1 MHAQRKKTPLCN
13 RNTLGLHWMQRCDF
27 RTGFTVEFHRFA
39 KVRAI
44 AEKTLSWRYPNAADL
59 RPNNVRCREELA
71 RGIALTALGRCTIM
85 EFCDGLMKTIIGIVP
100 WAVIGLVAAA
110 PAARAQNPSPAS
122 STPAAAKTADAAKN
136 PTSPSANPGEQ
147 GARGDVYYYFTMG
160 HVDEQQYELT
170 GRAELATQA
179 IESYKKALE
188 LAPASPVI
196 RERLAEIYAK
206 SQRLREAVEQ
216 AQETLQTDPNNVDA
230 HRLLARIYVRELGDL
245 SAGEVQ
251 KETLEKAIAQ
261 FQEILKIQPDDV
273 YSGLWLARLYR
284 FENKHSEAETV
295 LRGLL
300 ARDAANGP
308 ALEQLSQLLMDE
320 GRSQEAVKLLSDA
333 AGESSSPE
341 VYDLLGDAYSQA
353 KDYAKAEDAYRKAVE
368 EDPDDPGHLH
378 GLAQALMAED
388 KYAEALEQ
396 LKRLTEIE
404 PSTSENYLRMAQ
416 LYRRLGKFDQAEA
429 SLLRA
434 KQLAPGS
441 LEVLYNEALL
451 YQDQGRYD
459 DAVKVLSDAIA
470 GMKSQSSS
478 ARNSAG
484 AAAGNGADGAVAGE
498 SSPNALAILY
508 EQLGHAYREE
518 ENYSA
523 AIQTYQ
529 EMSKLGA
536 DAGKRAQ
543 MLLIDTYRESRDLD
557 RAIAETKKALEAA
570 PNDPSLTV
578 TLAMLYGEKSDA
590 DAATKLL
597 DGLLRGNDS
606 DQEIYLNLA
615 QVQERG
621 KKYAEAE
628 QSAQKAEQM
637 ARGND
642 DKETAWFML
651 GAIYERQKKFDQA
664 EQEFR
669 KALDV
674 SPGNASVLNYYGYM
688 LADRGVRLEEA
699 TAMIKQAVTQEPGNG
714 AYLDSLGWAYYKQNK
729 LTEAEENL
737 RKANDRQKHDPTILG
752 HLGDV
757 YAKLG
762 QSDQAAMYWER
773 ALAEWQKAVP
783 ADYET
788 DKVNELDAQL
798 KNLKRR
804 TAQKTTPDSV
814 KPQ

>member
-1 MHAQRKKTPLCN
+1 M
-13 RNTLGLHWMQRCDF
+13 
-27 RTGFTVEFHRFA
+27 
-39 KVRAI
+39 
-44 AEKTLSWRYPNAADL
+44 
-59 RPNNVRCREELA
+59 EL
-71 RGIALTALGRCTIM
+71 
-85 EFCDGLMKTIIGIVP
+85 CDGLMKTIISSAFLSLI
-100 WAVIGLVAAA
+100 AVVAAT
-110 PAARAQNPSPAS
+110 PAARAQNASPAPS
-122 STPAAAKTADAAKN
+122 SPAAPKAVDSSKN
-136 PTSPSANPGEQ
+136 STSTSANPVEQ
-147 GARGDVYYYFTMG
+147 GTRGDVYYYYTIG
-160 HVDEQQYELT
+160 HVDEQQFELT

-216 AQETLQTDPNNVDA
+216 AQETLKTDPKNVDA

-284 FENKHSEAETV
+284 FENKHGEAETV

-333 AGESSSPE
+333 ASDSSSPE

-353 KDYAKAEDAYRKAVE
+353 KDYPKAEDAYRKAVE

-396 LKRLTEIE
+396 FKRLTEIE

-451 YQDQGRYD
+451 YEDQGRYD

-478 ARNSAG
+478 ARNSGGAAGNRTDG
-484 AAAGNGADGAVAGE
+484 AAAAE
-498 SSPNALAILY
+498 TSPNALAILY

-529 EMSKLGA
+529 DMSRLGP
-536 DAGKRAQ
+536 DAEKRAQ
-543 MLLIDTYRESRDLD
+543 MLLIETYRESRDLD
-557 RAIAETKKALEAA
+557 RAIAETNKALEAA
-570 PNDPSLTV
+570 PHDPSLTV

-669 KALDV
+669 KALEV
-674 SPGNASVLNYYGYM
+674 NPGNASVLNYYGYM

-699 TAMIKQAVTQEPGNG
+699 TAMIKQAVTQEPSNG

-729 LTEAEENL
+729 LTEAEESL
-737 RKANDRQKHDPTILG
+737 RKACDRQKHDPTILG

-762 QSDQAAMYWER
+762 QSDQAAIYWER

-804 TAQKTTPDSV
+804 TAQKTTPDSA

>member
-1 MHAQRKKTPLCN
+1 MR
-13 RNTLGLHWMQRCDF
+13 F
-27 RTGFTVEFHRFA
+27 FHRIHADVKSFA
-39 KVRAI
+39 TIRAI
-44 AEKTLSWRYPNAADL
+44 SLKTLSRRYPNAPIL
-59 RPNNVRCREELA
+59 RPKDVRYREELA
-71 RGIALTALGRCTIM
+71 RGIALTASHRCTIM
-85 EFCDGLMKTIIGIVP
+85 EFCDGQMKTIIGIALSSLI
-100 WAVIGLVAAA
+100 WLVAAA
-110 PAARAQNPSPAS
+110 PAARAQNASPAS
-122 STPAAAKTADAAKN
+122 PTTAVPQTADSSKN
-136 PTSPSANPGEQ
+136 STATSANLGEQ

-160 HVDEQQYELT
+160 HVNEQQYELT

-179 IESYKKALE
+179 IESYKRALE

-206 SQRLREAVEQ
+206 SQRLREAAEQ
-216 AQETLQTDPNNVDA
+216 AQETLQADPNNVDA

-396 LKRLTEIE
+396 FKRLTEIE

-451 YQDQGRYD
+451 YEDQGRYD

-478 ARNSAG
+478 ARNSGG
-484 AAAGNGADGAVAGE
+484 AAAGNGAEGASSGE
-498 SSPNALAILY
+498 TSPNALAILY

-529 EMSKLGA
+529 DMSRLGT
-536 DAGKRAQ
+536 DAEKRAQ

-570 PNDPSLTV
+570 PSDPSLTV
-578 TLAMLYGEKSDA
+578 TLAMLYGEKSDS

-669 KALDV
+669 KALEV
-674 SPGNASVLNYYGYM
+674 NPGNASVLNYYGYM
-688 LADRGVRLEEA
+688 LADRGVRLDEA
-699 TAMIKQAVTQEPGNG
+699 TAMIKQAVTQEPSNG

-729 LTEAEENL
+729 LTEAEESL
-737 RKANDRQKHDPTILG
+737 RKANERQKHDPTILG

-762 QSDQAAMYWER
+762 QSDQAAIYWER

-783 ADYET
+783 ADYES

-804 TAQKTTPDSV
+804 TAQKTTPDSA

>member
-1 MHAQRKKTPLCN
+1 MR
-13 RNTLGLHWMQRCDF
+13 
-27 RTGFTVEFHRFA
+27 
-39 KVRAI
+39 
-44 AEKTLSWRYPNAADL
+44 
-59 RPNNVRCREELA
+59 
-71 RGIALTALGRCTIM
+71 
-85 EFCDGLMKTIIGIVP
+85 TIIGI
-100 WAVIGLVAAA
+100 AVSSFIWLFAAA
-110 PAARAQNPSPAS
+110 PAARAQNASPATPTPATPKTAES
-122 STPAAAKTADAAKN
+122 GKSAPAAA
-136 PTSPSANPGEQ
+136 ANPGDQ
-147 GARGDVYYYFTMG
+147 ATRGDIYYYFTMG

-179 IESYKKALE
+179 IEAYKKALE
-188 LAPASPVI
+188 LAPGSPVI
-196 RERLAEIYAK
+196 QERLAEIYAK
-206 SQRLREAVEQ
+206 SQRMREAVEQ
-216 AQETLQTDPNNVDA
+216 AQAALQADPNNVDA

-251 KETLEKAIAQ
+251 KETLEKAIEQ
-261 FQEILKIQPDDV
+261 FHEILKIQPDDV
-273 YSGLWLARLYR
+273 YSALWLARLYR
-284 FENKHSEAETV
+284 FENKHTEAETV

-300 ARDAANGP
+300 ARDSSNGP

-353 KDYAKAEDAYRKAVE
+353 KDYPKAEDAYRKAVE

-388 KYAEALEQ
+388 KYADALEQ
-396 LKRLTEIE
+396 FKRLTEIE
-404 PSTSENYLRMAQ
+404 PSTSENFLRRAQ
-416 LYRRLGKFDQAEA
+416 LYRRLGKFDHAEA

-451 YQDQGRYD
+451 YEDQGRYD

-470 GMKSQSSS
+470 GMRSQASS
-478 ARNSAG
+478 ARNSGG
-484 AAAGNGADGAVAGE
+484 AAADNDADASAGSE

-518 ENYSA
+518 EDYAA

-529 EMSKLGA
+529 EMGKLSA
-536 DAGKRAQ
+536 DAQKRSE

-557 RAIAETKKALEAA
+557 HAIVETKKALEAG

-578 TLAMLYGEKSDA
+578 TLAMLYGEKSDS

-597 DGLLRGNDS
+597 DSLLRGNDS

-621 KKYAEAE
+621 RKYAEAE
-628 QSAQKAEQM
+628 QSAQKAEQL

-669 KALDV
+669 KALEV

-699 TAMIKQAVTQEPGNG
+699 TAMIKQAVTQEPSNG

-737 RKANDRQKHDPTILG
+737 RKASERQKHDPTILG

-783 ADYET
+783 ADYEL

-804 TAQKTTPDSV
+804 TAQKTTPDSA

>member
-1 MHAQRKKTPLCN
+1 
-13 RNTLGLHWMQRCDF
+13 
-27 RTGFTVEFHRFA
+27 
-39 KVRAI
+39 
-44 AEKTLSWRYPNAADL
+44 
-59 RPNNVRCREELA
+59 
-71 RGIALTALGRCTIM
+71 
-85 EFCDGLMKTIIGIVP
+85 
-100 WAVIGLVAAA
+100 
-110 PAARAQNPSPAS
+110 
-122 STPAAAKTADAAKN
+122 
-136 PTSPSANPGEQ
+136 
-147 GARGDVYYYFTMG
+147 
-160 HVDEQQYELT
+160 
-170 GRAELATQA
+170 
-179 IESYKKALE
+179 
-188 LAPASPVI
+188 
-196 RERLAEIYAK
+196 
-206 SQRLREAVEQ
+206 
-216 AQETLQTDPNNVDA
+216 
-230 HRLLARIYVRELGDL
+230 
-245 SAGEVQ
+245 
-251 KETLEKAIAQ
+251 
-261 FQEILKIQPDDV
+261 
-273 YSGLWLARLYR
+273 
-284 FENKHSEAETV
+284 
-295 LRGLL
+295 
-300 ARDAANGP
+300 
-308 ALEQLSQLLMDE
+308 MDE

-378 GLAQALMAED
+378 GLAQALMAQD
-388 KYAEALEQ
+388 KYADALEQ
-396 LKRLTEIE
+396 FKRLTEIE

-416 LYRRLGKFDQAEA
+416 LYRRLGKFDKAEA

-451 YQDQGRYD
+451 YEDQGRYD

-484 AAAGNGADGAVAGE
+484 AATGSGAEGSASGE
-498 SSPNALAILY
+498 TSPNALAILY

-529 EMSKLGA
+529 EMGKLGA
-536 DAGKRAQ
+536 DAQKRAE
-543 MLLIDTYRESRDLD
+543 MLLIDTYREGRDLD
-557 RAIAETKKALEAA
+557 HAIAETKRTLEAT

-590 DAATKLL
+590 DSATKLL

-621 KKYAEAE
+621 KKYAAAE

-669 KALDV
+669 KALEV

-699 TAMIKQAVTQEPGNG
+699 TAMIKQAVTQEPSNG

-737 RKANDRQKHDPTILG
+737 RKASERQKHDPTILG

-762 QSDQAAMYWER
+762 QSDQAAIYWER

-804 TAQKTTPDSV
+804 TAQKTTPDSA

>member
-1 MHAQRKKTPLCN
+1 
-13 RNTLGLHWMQRCDF
+13 
-27 RTGFTVEFHRFA
+27 
-39 KVRAI
+39 
-44 AEKTLSWRYPNAADL
+44 
-59 RPNNVRCREELA
+59 
-71 RGIALTALGRCTIM
+71 M
-85 EFCDGLMKTIIGIVP
+85 EFCDGLMKTIIGI
-100 WAVIGLVAAA
+100 AFLSFIGVVAAA
-110 PAARAQNPSPAS
+110 PAARAQNTSPAT
-122 STPAAAKTADAAKN
+122 STPTAPKN
-136 PTSPSANPGEQ
+136 ADSSKSATPTATNPGEQ
-147 GARGDVYYYFTMG
+147 GARGDVYYYFTLG

-170 GRAELATQA
+170 GRADLAAQA

-188 LAPASPVI
+188 LAPDSPVI

-216 AQETLQTDPNNVDA
+216 AQETLKGDPNNVDA
-230 HRLLARIYVRELGDL
+230 HRLLARIYVRELGDM
-245 SAGEVQ
+245 SVGEVQ

-300 ARDAANGP
+300 ARDAGNGP

-353 KDYAKAEDAYRKAVE
+353 KDYAKAEDAYRNAVE

-388 KYAEALEQ
+388 KYADALEQ
-396 LKRLTEIE
+396 FKRLTEIE

-451 YQDQGRYD
+451 YEDQGRYD

-478 ARNSAG
+478 ARNSANSAAGEGAEG
-484 AAAGNGADGAVAGE
+484 AASGE
-498 SSPNALAILY
+498 TSPNALAILY

-518 ENYSA
+518 EDYSA

-529 EMSKLGA
+529 EMGKLGA
-536 DAGKRAQ
+536 DARKRAE

-557 RAIAETKKALEAA
+557 RAIAETKKTLEAS

-578 TLAMLYGEKSDA
+578 TLAMLYGEKSDV
-590 DAATKLL
+590 DSATKLL

-669 KALDV
+669 KALEV
-674 SPGNASVLNYYGYM
+674 NPGNASVLNYYGYM

-699 TAMIKQAVTQEPGNG
+699 TAMIKQAVTQEPSNG
-714 AYLDSLGWAYYKQNK
+714 AYLDSLGWAYFKQNK
-729 LTEAEENL
+729 LTEAEESL
-737 RKANDRQKHDPTILG
+737 RKASERQKHDPTILG

-804 TAQKTTPDSV
+804 TAQKTTPDSA

>member
-1 MHAQRKKTPLCN
+1 
-13 RNTLGLHWMQRCDF
+13 
-27 RTGFTVEFHRFA
+27 
-39 KVRAI
+39 
-44 AEKTLSWRYPNAADL
+44 
-59 RPNNVRCREELA
+59 
-71 RGIALTALGRCTIM
+71 
-85 EFCDGLMKTIIGIVP
+85 MKTIIGI
-100 WAVIGLVAAA
+100 AFLSLIGVIAAA
-110 PAARAQNPSPAS
+110 PAARAQNASPAS
-122 STPAAAKTADAAKN
+122 STPAAPKATESSKSA
-136 PTSPSANPGEQ
+136 TSTSVNPGEQ

-179 IESYKKALE
+179 IEAYKKALE

-216 AQETLQTDPNNVDA
+216 AQGTLKADPNNVDA

-300 ARDAANGP
+300 ARDAGNGP

-320 GRSQEAVKLLSDA
+320 GRSQEAVTLLSDA

-353 KDYAKAEDAYRKAVE
+353 KDYAKAELAYRKAVE

-388 KYAEALEQ
+388 KYADALEQ
-396 LKRLTEIE
+396 FKLLTEIE
-404 PSTSENYLRMAQ
+404 PSTSENFLRMAQ

-451 YQDQGRYD
+451 YEDQGRYD

-478 ARNSAG
+478 ARNPGG
-484 AAAGNGADGAVAGE
+484 AAVAGNSTE
-498 SSPNALAILY
+498 GSASGETSPNALAILY

-529 EMSKLGA
+529 EMGKLGT
-536 DAGKRAQ
+536 DARKRAE

-557 RAIAETKKALEAA
+557 RAIAETKKTLEAS

-590 DAATKLL
+590 DSATKLL

-621 KKYAEAE
+621 RKYSEAE

-642 DKETAWFML
+642 DKETARFML

-669 KALDV
+669 KALEV

-699 TAMIKQAVTQEPGNG
+699 TAMIKQAVTQEPSNG

-737 RKANDRQKHDPTILG
+737 RKACDRQKHDPTILG

-762 QSDQAAMYWER
+762 QSDQAVMYWQR

-783 ADYET
+783 ADYEL

-804 TAQKTTPDSV
+804 TAQKTTPDSA

>member
-1 MHAQRKKTPLCN
+1 MLE
-13 RNTLGLHWMQRCDF
+13 LI
-27 RTGFTVEFHRFA
+27 RFA
-39 KVRAI
+39 TIRVI
-44 AEKTLSWRYPNAADL
+44 SVKTLSWRYPNAAYS
-59 RPNNVRCREELA
+59 RPKSVRYRKERA
-71 RGIALTALGRCTIM
+71 YGIALTALHRCTIM
-85 EFCDGLMKTIIGIVP
+85 EFCDGRMKTIIGITLSSFI
-100 WAVIGLVAAA
+100 WLFAAA
-110 PAARAQNPSPAS
+110 PAAHAQNASPAS
-122 STPAAAKTADAAKN
+122 STPAVPKTAESSKSS
-136 PTSPSANPGEQ
+136 TSTSANPGEQ

-188 LAPASPVI
+188 LAPGSPVI

-216 AQETLQTDPNNVDA
+216 AQGTLKADPNNVDA

-300 ARDAANGP
+300 ARDAGNGP

-320 GRSQEAVKLLSDA
+320 GRSQEAVTLLSDA

-396 LKRLTEIE
+396 FKRLTEIE
-404 PSTSENYLRMAQ
+404 PSTSENFLRMAQ

-451 YQDQGRYD
+451 YEDQGRYD

-478 ARNSAG
+478 ARNSGG
-484 AAAGNGADGAVAGE
+484 AAAANGTEGSASGE
-498 SSPNALAILY
+498 TSPNALAILY

-518 ENYSA
+518 EDYSA

-529 EMSKLGA
+529 EMGNLGT
-536 DAGKRAQ
+536 DARKRAE

-557 RAIAETKKALEAA
+557 RAIAATKKALEAA

-590 DAATKLL
+590 DSATKLL
-597 DGLLRGNDS
+597 DSLLRGNDS

-621 KKYAEAE
+621 KKYTEAE

-669 KALDV
+669 KALEV

-699 TAMIKQAVTQEPGNG
+699 TAMIKQAVTQEPSNG

-729 LTEAEENL
+729 LTEAEESL
-737 RKANDRQKHDPTILG
+737 RKACERQKHDPTILG

-762 QSDQAAMYWER
+762 QSDQAAIYWER

-783 ADYET
+783 ADYEL

-804 TAQKTTPDSV
+804 TAQKTTPDSA

>member
-1 MHAQRKKTPLCN
+1 
-13 RNTLGLHWMQRCDF
+13 
-27 RTGFTVEFHRFA
+27 
-39 KVRAI
+39 
-44 AEKTLSWRYPNAADL
+44 
-59 RPNNVRCREELA
+59 
-71 RGIALTALGRCTIM
+71 M
-85 EFCDGLMKTIIGIVP
+85 EFCDGRMKTIIGIALSSFI
-100 WAVIGLVAAA
+100 WLFAAA
-110 PAARAQNPSPAS
+110 PAARAQNVSPV
-122 STPAAAKTADAAKN
+122 TL
-136 PTSPSANPGEQ
+136 ANPGDQ
-147 GARGDVYYYFTMG
+147 GTRGDIYYYFTIG

-179 IESYKKALE
+179 IDAYKKALE
-188 LAPASPVI
+188 LAPDSPVI

-206 SQRLREAVEQ
+206 SQRMHEAVEQ
-216 AQETLQTDPNNVDA
+216 AQAALKSDPNNVDA

-245 SAGEVQ
+245 GAGEVQ

-284 FENKHSEAETV
+284 FENKHTEAETV

-300 ARDAANGP
+300 ARDASNGP

-320 GRSQEAVKLLSDA
+320 GRSQEAVKLLSDT

-353 KDYAKAEDAYRKAVE
+353 KDYPKAEDAYRKAVE
-368 EDPDDPGHLH
+368 ADPDDPGHLH

-396 LKRLTEIE
+396 FKRLTEIE
-404 PSTSENYLRMAQ
+404 PGTSDNFLRMAQ

-451 YQDQGRYD
+451 YEDQGRYD

-470 GMKSQSSS
+470 GIRSQSSS
-478 ARNSAG
+478 ARNPG
-484 AAAGNGADGAVAGE
+484 GAVAGSDPE
-498 SSPNALAILY
+498 NPAGTEASPNALAILY

-518 ENYSA
+518 EDYTA

-529 EMSKLGA
+529 EMGKLGA
-536 DAGKRAQ
+536 DAQKRAE

-557 RAIAETKKALEAA
+557 HAIAETKKVLEAA
-570 PNDPSLTV
+570 PNDPGLTV

-590 DAATKLL
+590 EAATKLL
-597 DGLLRGNDS
+597 DSLLKGNDG

-621 KKYAEAE
+621 RKYAEAE

-669 KALDV
+669 KALEV
-674 SPGNASVLNYYGYM
+674 NPGNASVLNYYGYM

-699 TAMIKQAVTQEPGNG
+699 TAMIKQAVTQEPSNG

-762 QSDQAAMYWER
+762 QSDQAAIYWER

-804 TAQKTTPDSV
+804 TAQKTTPDSA